1 MIARSTFQV
10 TLLVYKYSRT
20 PTIIVVLVVIIE
32 TYFAGEEEAVEG

>member
-1 MIARSTFQV
+1 MIARSTLQV

-20 PTIIVVLVVIIE
+20 PTIIVIVVIIE